1 MPEDDTKQED
11 HILEEMSQLS
21 DEIVDNIATVIEA
34 QWDAPT
40 LQKKIASQVLEYQH
54 MRSEFSEIFEKRTSE
69 EKD

>member
-40 LQKKIASQVLEYQH
+40 LQKKIASQVIEYQQ

-69 EKD
+69 EKE